1 MNFNFNGEKLKIAE
15 DINEEAY
22 QKISIESFG
31 KMMLNNMKKTS
42 VNFLN
47 QKRKPQELIEFK
59 IKHTKVGLG
68 YEEEEKKYK
77 DGKIETFS
85 FYGQSILIEGG
96 EFIGQT
102 GKILLNEKYE
112 SLNQLIKDNDYIL
125 VELDINGQKHEIKN
139 DYIKII
145 KNDEK
150 IEKNE
155 KNKKKEILKKNDNE
169 DDGNNSNKKEEKK
182 REKLQWIKPNIIIRI
197 IDETSKYYNT
207 KAKVEDIISDDTF
220 SLLTNDNTLHT
231 EFTEDNCETYIPK
244 LNDIVLILNGE
255 HENKKGK
262 LIFRDKNRDI
272 VNVLLCDDLINVT
285 LSQDDICAISM
296 N

>member
-1 MNFNFNGEKLKIAE
+1 MNYNFNGEKIKIAE

-42 VNFLN
+42 INFLN
-47 QKRKPQELIEFK
+47 HKRKPQELIEFK

-68 YEEEEKKYK
+68 YNEEEKKYK
-77 DGKIETFS
+77 DGKIETYS
-85 FYGQSILIEGG
+85 FYGQSIIIEKG
-96 EFIGQT
+96 EFKGQK

-112 SLNQLIKDNDYIL
+112 SLSQLIKENDYIL

-139 DYIKII
+139 DYIKIL

-150 IEKNE
+150 KENNTEKEEDIKNNE
-155 KNKKKEILKKNDNE
+155 NNNNIIDNKPKEI
-169 DDGNNSNKKEEKK
+169 K
-182 REKLQWIKPNIIIRI
+182 REKIQWIKPNIIIRI
-197 IDETSKYYNT
+197 IDENSKYYNT
-207 KAKVEDIISDDTF
+207 KAKVEDIISEDTF

-244 LNDIVLILNGE
+244 LNDTVLILNGE
-255 HENKKGK
+255 YENKKGK
-262 LIFRDKNRDI
+262 LIFRDKNKDI
-272 VNVLLCDDLINVT
+272 VNVLLYNDLVSVT
-285 LSQDDICAISM
+285 LSQDDICAVC
-296 N
+296 

>member
-1 MNFNFNGEKLKIAE
+1 MNLNLNGEKLEIAD

-42 VNFLN
+42 INFLN

-68 YEEEEKKYK
+68 YKEEEKTIKN
-77 DGKIETFS
+77 GKVQTYS
-85 FYGQSILIEGG
+85 FYGQSVLIEKG
-96 EFIGQT
+96 EFKGHI

-112 SLNQLIKDNDYIL
+112 SLNHLLKENEYIL
-125 VELDINGQKHEIKN
+125 IELDINGQKHEIKN

-145 KNDEK
+145 KEDVSKKNEK
-150 IEKNE
+150 LEKNSEPLEKNE
-155 KNKKKEILKKNDNE
+155 NSSEKIKKNI
-169 DDGNNSNKKEEKK
+169 
-182 REKLQWIKPNIIIRI
+182 QWIKPNIIIRI
-197 IDETSKYYNT
+197 IDENSKYYNT
-207 KAKVEDIISDDTF
+207 KAKVEDIISEDTF

-244 LNDIVLILNGE
+244 LNETVLILKGDY
-255 HENKKGK
+255 ENKKGK
-262 LIFRDKNRDI
+262 LIFRDKNKDI
-272 VNVLLCDDLINVT
+272 VNVLLYDDLISVT
-285 LSQDDICAISM
+285 LTQDDIAAVSS
-296 N
+296 

>member
-1 MNFNFNGEKLKIAE
+1 MNYNFNGEKIKIAE

-42 VNFLN
+42 INFLN
-47 QKRKPQELIEFK
+47 HKRKPQELIEFK

-68 YEEEEKKYK
+68 YNEEEKKYK
-77 DGKIETFS
+77 DGKIETYS
-85 FYGQSILIEGG
+85 FYGQSIIIEKG
-96 EFIGQT
+96 EFKGQK

-112 SLNQLIKDNDYIL
+112 SLSQLIKENDYIL

-139 DYIKII
+139 DYIKIL

-150 IEKNE
+150 KENNTEKEEDIKKDENNNNIID
-155 KNKKKEILKKNDNE
+155 NKPKEI
-169 DDGNNSNKKEEKK
+169 K
-182 REKLQWIKPNIIIRI
+182 REKIQWIKPNIIIRI
-197 IDETSKYYNT
+197 IDENSKYYNT
-207 KAKVEDIISDDTF
+207 KAKVEDIISEDTF

-244 LNDIVLILNGE
+244 LNDTVLILNGE
-255 HENKKGK
+255 YENKKGK
-262 LIFRDKNRDI
+262 LIFRDKNKDI
-272 VNVLLCDDLINVT
+272 VNVLLYNDLVSVT
-285 LSQDDICAISM
+285 LSQDDICAVC
-296 N
+296 

>member
-1 MNFNFNGEKLKIAE
+1 MNYNFNGEKIKIAE

-42 VNFLN
+42 INFLN
-47 QKRKPQELIEFK
+47 HKRKPQELIEFK

-68 YEEEEKKYK
+68 YNEEEKKYK
-77 DGKIETFS
+77 DGKIETYS
-85 FYGQSILIEGG
+85 FYGQSIIIEKG
-96 EFIGQT
+96 EFKGQK

-112 SLNQLIKDNDYIL
+112 SLSQLIKENDYIL

-139 DYIKII
+139 DYIKIL

-150 IEKNE
+150 KENNTEKE
-155 KNKKKEILKKNDNE
+155 KDIKKDENNNNIIDNKPKEI
-169 DDGNNSNKKEEKK
+169 K
-182 REKLQWIKPNIIIRI
+182 REKIQWIKPNIIIRI
-197 IDETSKYYNT
+197 IDENSKYYNT
-207 KAKVEDIISDDTF
+207 KAKVEDIISEDTF

-244 LNDIVLILNGE
+244 LNDTVLILNGE
-255 HENKKGK
+255 YENKKGK
-262 LIFRDKNRDI
+262 LIFRDKNKDI
-272 VNVLLCDDLINVT
+272 VNVLLYNDLVSVT
-285 LSQDDICAISM
+285 LSQDDICAVC
-296 N
+296 